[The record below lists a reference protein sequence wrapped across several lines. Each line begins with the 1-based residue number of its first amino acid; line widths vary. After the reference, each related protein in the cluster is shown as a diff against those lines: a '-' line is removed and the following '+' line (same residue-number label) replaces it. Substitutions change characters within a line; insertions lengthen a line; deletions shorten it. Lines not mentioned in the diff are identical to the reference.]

1 MRLTAHALLFSCLC
15 ASVVVADDYEIILD
29 SYNELE
35 LVAGLGQQE
44 DVNGWLPAI
53 EGANALQVELSNT
66 HMTMADAAG
75 LAVIGAE
82 PPAFGAEPADVIM
95 AIAPASEFPIQDAG
109 QPILVHHVVTGAEV
123 AVAKDQFAPGRGV
136 PFQPP
141 QAPLEDGMGGG
152 KAIQVMAQPID
163 RMQRRARLR
172 HT

>member
-75 LAVIGAE
+75 NLYLVDKESHAVLKMTRTARCILSSVLIWPE
-82 PPAFGAEPADVIM
+82 M
-95 AIAPASEFPIQDAG
+95 AAT
-109 QPILVHHVVTGAEV
+109 L
-123 AVAKDQFAPGRGV
+123 RNW
-136 PFQPP
+136 
-141 QAPLEDGMGGG
+141 
-152 KAIQVMAQPID
+152 
-163 RMQRRARLR
+163 ARVWP
-172 HT
+172 